1 MTQPAEQV
9 RALLSVTADHLPGGP
24 IGVALPD
31 LLARA
36 RSERPRRGPRV
47 AAAFI
52 LVLLT
57 VAVPVVVFG
66 RNEPGPA
73 SLPGYSVPAVD
84 AFPTSGPA
92 GAAALVL
99 GRWTRLPAAP
109 IAGRADAAT
118 VWTGQQMVVWG
129 GASGRDRDHAYADGA
144 AYDPSSGQWQVLPAG
159 PLAPRSNMAYVWTGS
174 QLFIWGGYEWV
185 NGQRQVSGDGALYDP
200 STGTWRQVATSPLA
214 ARANA
219 ITLWTGAQVVVIG
232 GQPATSTDSLRGYFD
247 AAAYDPA
254 TNQWRRLPAIPT
266 EQSRPMQY
274 LTAAATPSGIYVWS
288 HWAHWEMKSDGSYT
302 GDSGLSLLRYDP
314 QSGAWQT
321 LDAAQPI
328 DLGSPLWTGRDLIF
342 PAAAPWR
349 GFGSGPPSFNMSG
362 WRWDPSTGTWQ
373 RLAHGPVDDLNAAS
387 VWTGAALLSF
397 DSTSVMSGPNGAAYQ
412 GAAGVWDPSTNQ
424 WTRLPDAPFV
434 GSNLV
439 NAVWTGSH
447 LLKWGLMHPSM
458 QAGARDSEVG
468 LSFGQ

>member
-1 MTQPAEQV
+1 V
-9 RALLSVTADHLPGGP
+9 LF
-24 IGVALPD
+24 
-31 LLARA
+31 
-36 RSERPRRGPRV
+36 RS
-47 AAAFI
+47 
-52 LVLLT
+52 
-57 VAVPVVVFG
+57 
-66 RNEPGPA
+66 
-73 SLPGYSVPAVD
+73 
-84 AFPTSGPA
+84 
-92 GAAALVL
+92 
-99 GRWTRLPAAP
+99 
-109 IAGRADAAT
+109 
-118 VWTGQQMVVWG
+118 
-129 GASGRDRDHAYADGA
+129 
-144 AYDPSSGQWQVLPAG
+144 
-159 PLAPRSNMAYVWTGS
+159 
-174 QLFIWGGYEWV
+174 
-185 NGQRQVSGDGALYDP
+185 
-200 STGTWRQVATSPLA
+200 
-214 ARANA
+214 
-219 ITLWTGAQVVVIG
+219 
-232 GQPATSTDSLRGYFD
+232 FD

-254 TNQWRRLPAIPT
+254 TNQWRRLPVIPT
-266 EQSRPMQY
+266 DQSRPMQY

-288 HWAHWEMKSDGSYT
+288 HWENRQATSDGSYA
-302 GDSGLSLLRYDP
+302 GYAGVSLLRFDP

-321 LDAAQPI
+321 LDAAQPF

-342 PAAAPWR
+342 PAAAPWL
-349 GFGSGPPSFNMSG
+349 GFGSMGPPSHDLSG
-362 WRWDPSTGTWQ
+362 WRWDPSTGTRQ